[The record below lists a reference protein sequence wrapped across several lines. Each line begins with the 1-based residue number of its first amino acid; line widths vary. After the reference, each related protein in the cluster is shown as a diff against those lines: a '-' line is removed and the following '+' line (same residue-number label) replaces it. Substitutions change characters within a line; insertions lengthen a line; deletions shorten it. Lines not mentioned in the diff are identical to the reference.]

1 MVYYTVPQNGWIH
14 LITVNSI
21 NFLSNLRVKNRNF
34 HALFTFYGHDSWMI
48 MTGKTFMT
56 HEWYWMIMNKVNEN
70 ER

>member
-14 LITVNSI
+14 LITVNST

-34 HALFTFYGHDSWMI
+34 HALFTFYGHDSWMR
-48 MTGKTFMT
+48 M
-56 HEWYWMIMNKVNEN
+56 NEN